1 MGSVTGSKWT
11 VFEPLRSAMADLTGR
26 FPAWCR
32 PGPGPTRR
40 GQGRR
45 AASAHQGRETE
56 TASGWVPFNQSPS
69 PVTKNI
75 YFLRLSR
82 PIANLRFRRPLL
94 TIRLSD
100 QRLLCP
106 REQARPYHRPVSA
119 RHARPCRRGRHRQSH
134 RRRHPRNSRP
144 ADSPAR
150 DRRAG
155 EPPAM
160 LHRRQAMAMRQR
172 RSEYPGCARTPCS
185 RRAT

>member
-1 MGSVTGSKWT
+1 MGIRPWVASRV
-11 VFEPLRSAMADLTGR
+11 ANGR
-26 FPAWCR
+26 FSSRCGLQMPIGPGASRHGAGQAQGR
-32 PGPGPTRR
+32 PGVARR

-119 RHARPCRRGRHRQSH
+119 RHARPGRRKRPGPGH
-134 RRRHPRNSRP
+134 RRRHAGNPGP

-150 DRRAG
+150 DRRAR
-155 EPPAM
+155 EPPD
-160 LHRRQAMAMRQR
+160 LPLGR
-172 RSEYPGCARTPCS
+172 
-185 RRAT
+185 